1 MKILATDKLIPYARN
16 PRTHS
21 DAQVSQI
28 AASIKEFGFLVPVV
42 VGEDNGIIA
51 GHGRVLAA
59 QRMGLESVPT
69 VDASYLT
76 DAQRRAFVIA
86 DNKLT
91 LNADWDEELL
101 KIEMTD
107 LRDMD
112 FDLDLTGFSEQE
124 FSKLFEP
131 LKGKTEPDDVPEVQ
145 KEAVSK
151 PGDVW
156 LLGPHRVVCG
166 DAAKVEDVELLMA
179 GEKADMVFTDPP
191 YNVDYEGYTG
201 DRLKIGNDS
210 MKIEEYADFLAG
222 AFGCVSRFMKP
233 EASIYVCHASAYQRE
248 VQTTLESAGFEV
260 RTQIIWAKNTF
271 GWGFGRYKFQHEPIF
286 YGHIKGRSDAWY
298 GDKSQSTLWEEKKPS
313 ASREHPTMKPVE
325 LMQRAIMNS
334 TKENQQV
341 LDPFGGSGSTLIA
354 CERLSR
360 VCRTMEIDPNYC
372 DVIVQRWQDFTG
384 KKAVHE
390 SGEGFW
396 RVP

>member
-1 MKILATDKLIPYARN
+1 MATDKLIPYARN

-112 FDLDLTGFSEQE
+112 FDLDLTGFSEEE

-131 LKGKTEPDDVPEVQ
+131 LKGKTEPDDAPEIQ

-151 PGDVW
+151 PGDLW
-156 LLGPHRVVCG
+156 LLGLHRVLCG
-166 DAAKVEDVELLMA
+166 DATKAEDYERLMA

-191 YNVDYEGYTG
+191 YNVDYAGISKNQNPRHKIRTIINDKQEPDQWDDFCLDIFTNIKAVCGGDVYVFGAPGPDGMKMRLILSGLGCHWSATIIWKK
-201 DRLKIGNDS
+201 DRLILTPAN
-210 MKIEEYADFLAG
+210 
-222 AFGCVSRFMKP
+222 
-233 EASIYVCHASAYQRE
+233 YQRM
-248 VQTTLESAGFEV
+248 
-260 RTQIIWAKNTF
+260 
-271 GWGFGRYKFQHEPIF
+271 YEPCF
-286 YGHIKGRSDAWY
+286 YGWFDKSSYNGSRTETEVWEVKRPSRSD
-298 GDKSQSTLWEEKKPS
+298 L
-313 ASREHPTMKPVE
+313 HPTMKPIE
-325 LMQRAIMNS
+325 LIERALKNS
-334 TKENQQV
+334 SQVGHRV